1 MLEFSLAFLAFWQ
14 RQDDCNLQF
23 CKAETTLVTS
33 LEPQQRE
40 TRPGRARARQV
51 TACRCRRRMDA
62 AGQAGRRI
70 GGRTPRPI
78 TVVSREGKVLAM
90 WGPIEPSPKSK
101 RHLCFSILSHLVHF
115 LFRFHLISLLLQE
128 PACTFAGGSSSS
140 CCRTIG
146 DGTECNRTVF

>member
-115 LFRFHLISLLLQE
+115 LFPSDIF
-128 PACTFAGGSSSS
+128 TFAGSSSS

-146 DGTECNRTVF
+146 DGMEWNANRTSAF